1 MILVLTIAIAILTI
15 FLMSAIAHIGKIQK
29 ELKEIS
35 DEQSRQNEDAIFLL
49 QSRIET
55 AKVLVQH
62 TEVLKFLL
70 DESMQNGN
78 IPYPFMGPMGEA

>member
-55 AKVLVQH
+55 Q
-62 TEVLKFLL
+62 
-70 DESMQNGN
+70 
-78 IPYPFMGPMGEA
+78 GPCTAY